1 MREGQDVSRTAALP
15 PMEHDTQLQTLQA
28 PSAPRQRKRRSAWR
42 KLLQA
47 GLLIVLVVA
56 VLLGGSLAW
65 GWFSTPSV
73 DNLSA
78 LVHAQDQAHQAPY
91 TPLAR
96 VSPLI
101 QKALIVTEDE
111 SFYSNFGIDPVG
123 LLRSAW
129 DDLRAGQ
136 FAEGGSTIT
145 EQLAKVAYLDS
156 NDHSLGLKLQD
167 MALAL
172 KIEAQYS
179 KAQILEYYLNLVYF
193 GENAY
198 GIGAAAARYFGLTPA
213 QVDLAQ
219 AALLAGL
226 VQAPS
231 QYDPFCHPTA
241 ARSRQQQVLDRL
253 LVEGDITTSQAA
265 AARAE
270 VLPFWTPDFQ
280 PDSTTLC

>member
-1 MREGQDVSRTAALP
+1 MRKGQDVSSTAALS
-15 PMEHDTQLQTLQA
+15 PMEHDTQPQMLQVS
-28 PSAPRQRKRRSAWR
+28 SAPRQRKRRRAWR
-42 KLLQA
+42 RLLQV

-65 GWFSTPSV
+65 GWLSTPSV

-96 VSPLI
+96 ISPLI

-136 FAEGGSTIT
+136 FVEGGSTIT

-172 KIEAQYS
+172 KIEAHYS
-179 KAQILEYYLNLVYF
+179 KAQILELYLNLIYF

-198 GIGAAAARYFGLTPA
+198 GIGAATARYFGLTPS

-231 QYDPFCHPTA
+231 QYDPFCHPA
-241 ARSRQQQVLDRL
+241 AAHSRQQQVLDRL
-253 LVEGDITTSQAA
+253 LVEGDITASQAA

-270 VLPFWTPDFQ
+270 VLPFWKPHFQ
-280 PDSTTLC
+280 PDGNTLC

>member
-1 MREGQDVSRTAALP
+1 MPRTAALS
-15 PMEHDTQLQTLQA
+15 PMEHDTPPRTFQA
-28 PSAPRQRKRRSAWR
+28 SSAPRQRKRRSAWR
-42 KLLQA
+42 RLLQA

-56 VLLGGSLAW
+56 MLLGGSLAW
-65 GWFSTPSV
+65 GWLSTPSV
-73 DNLSA
+73 DNLPT

-136 FAEGGSTIT
+136 LVEGGSTIT

-172 KIEAQYS
+172 KIEAHYS
-179 KAQILEYYLNLVYF
+179 KAQILELYLNLVYF
-193 GENAY
+193 GEYAY
-198 GIGAAAARYFGLTPA
+198 GIGAATARYFGLTPS

-231 QYDPFCHPTA
+231 QYDPFCHPAA

-253 LVEGDITTSQAA
+253 LVEGDITASQAA

-270 VLPFWTPDFQ
+270 VLPFWKPDFQ
-280 PDSTTLC
+280 PDGNTLC

>member
-1 MREGQDVSRTAALP
+1 MSRTAELF
-15 PMEHDTQLQTLQA
+15 PMECASQGRTVHTPGT
-28 PSAPRQRKRRSAWR
+28 PRQRKQRRTWR
-42 KLLQA
+42 RVLQVA
-47 GLLIVLVVA
+47 LLIVLVVA
-56 VLLGGSLAW
+56 ALLGGCLAW
-65 GWFSTPSV
+65 GWATTPSV

-78 LVHAQDQAHQAPY
+78 LVHAQAQAHQAPY

-111 SFYSNFGIDPVG
+111 SFYSNIGIDPVG

-136 FAEGGSTIT
+136 LVEGGSTIT
-145 EQLAKVAYLDS
+145 EQLAKVAYLNS

-172 KIEAQYS
+172 KIEARYS
-179 KAQILEYYLNLVYF
+179 KAQILEFYLNLVYF
-193 GENAY
+193 GQYAY
-198 GIGAAAARYFGLTPA
+198 GIGAATSRYFGLTPA

-226 VQAPS
+226 IQAPS
-231 QYDPFCHPTA
+231 QYNPFCHPAA

-253 LVEGDITTSQAA
+253 LAERDITASQAA
-265 AARAE
+265 AAKAE
-270 VLPFWTPDFQ
+270 VLPFWAPDFQ
-280 PDSTTLC
+280 PETGAPC